1 MEDSNRVKPKEWLA
15 DSPKE
20 KVIKQ
25 NDDSSAYLEV
35 INVIFGK
42 EYLEDMLCLSFSCQD
57 QPSSFTM
64 D

>member
-25 NDDSSAYLEV
+25 NDDSSAYLERY
-35 INVIFGK
+35 K
-42 EYLEDMLCLSFSCQD
+42 CDLWARRLEDMLCLSFSCQD